1 MYLPLQIHLLKHPV
15 MMDYFREL
23 DICCRMLCVVL
34 TSEIHTHTESP
45 ESFLFVMYMLIRV
58 LQMTNPAI
66 QNDFSY
72 YRRTLSRMRI
82 NNTPVS

>member
-1 MYLPLQIHLLKHPV
+1 MSAAAGRVFYLRTHRQA
-15 MMDYFREL
+15 RQ
-23 DICCRMLCVVL
+23 
-34 TSEIHTHTESP
+34 HTHMRQA
-45 ESFLFVMYMLIRV
+45 LFVMFTLILV